1 MAEKVEEKEYTPM
14 LEGNNIVK
22 IHPSIDF
29 KEKAYFGIWLPAKE
43 DERELFCIVNS
54 HRELLQ
60 KSALQTSNARTTH
73 QPLKFEARW
82 SANSIKEFLASL
94 NIVDPKELFEEIK
107 LVYESFID
115 FPHLDFI
122 SLWVIGTYLFPSF
135 RSYPY
140 VYIGGISQSGK
151 TKLLQVTALLAFNSI
166 FSNNMSTSA
175 IFRLI
180 QNARCSLFIDESE
193 KLVNPE
199 RNLDMRSILL
209 QGYKSGAKVYRT
221 EKNSREKFVVE
232 SFEVYSPKMLANI
245 SGIEDVLE
253 SRCIRFVMKR
263 TINRQIGNSEVDE
276 SNSLWQDIR
285 DKLYV
290 FALENWD
297 GIKELYLAL
306 PNETQLSNREWELW
320 RPILALA
327 VFIDN
332 ELYQRMKSLAEE
344 KSGEKHVENMTE
356 TGEYILAETLLAFV
370 EKDDFY
376 KVKDIRDS
384 MTAKFDEDQKWLT
397 NKWVGNALRR
407 FGFTEKRR
415 VGTGI
420 EYKLAIKSVQ
430 DLAERLQI
438 RSSPQSLNAPH
449 TPAISEHSEG
459 NEVSAGENKSESS
472 GQGEVSDSL
481 NSKQFTFLP
490 NSEIGVCSYC
500 GKQREVL
507 FWKDS
512 KGNWLCED
520 CKISEMR
527 K

>member
-1 MAEKVEEKEYTPM
+1 MQESSQEKQVETYTPI
-14 LEGNNIVK
+14 LENQNSTK
-22 IHPSIDF
+22 IHTAVDF
-29 KEKAYFGIWLPAKE
+29 KSKAYFSVWLPIREDDKE
-43 DERELFCIVNS
+43 FLCIVTS
-54 HRELLQ
+54 HRELIVAQ
-60 KSALQTSNARTTH
+60 KATLEIAKIKLSH
-73 QPLKFEARW
+73 QPMKFDNRW
-82 SANSIKEFLASL
+82 SSNSINEFLHSL
-94 NIVDPKELFEEIK
+94 NSVDSKELFNEIK
-107 LVYESFID
+107 SVYESLID
-115 FPHLDFI
+115 FSHLDFMA
-122 SLWVIGTYLFPSF
+122 LWVMGTYLFTLF

-151 TKLLQVTALLAFNSI
+151 SKMLQVTSLLAFNSI

-180 QNARCSLFIDESE
+180 QNARCSMFIDESE

-199 RNLDMRSILL
+199 RALDMRSILL

-263 TINRQIGNSEVDE
+263 TVNSQIGNNEVDE
-276 SNSLWQDIR
+276 SNSMWQGIR
-285 DKLYV
+285 DELYV

-297 GIKELYLAL
+297 EIKEVYLAL

-320 RPILALA
+320 RPLLALA

-332 ELYQRMKSLAEE
+332 GIYQKMKLLAEE
-344 KSGEKHVENMTE
+344 NSSEKHVENMTE
-356 TGEYILAETLLAFV
+356 TGEYILAETLIGFV
-370 EKDDFY
+370 DKDDYY
-376 KVKDIRDS
+376 KVKDIKDS
-384 MTAKFDEDQKWLT
+384 MLSKFDEDQKWLS

-415 VGTGI
+415 IGTGI
-420 EYKLAIKSVQ
+420 EYKLTNKSVL

-438 RSSPQSLNAPH
+438 RTSPQSQDTQT
-449 TPAISEHSEG
+449 TP
-459 NEVSAGENKSESS
+459 VKSEASERS
-472 GQGEVSDSL
+472 ESNAVV
-481 NSKQFTFLP
+481 NNKFIFLP
-490 NSEIGVCSYC
+490 NSEIGICSYC
-500 GKQREVL
+500 GRQREVL
-507 FWKDS
+507 FWKDNQ
-512 KGNWLCED
+512 GNWLCEE
-520 CKISEMR
+520 CKINEAR

>member
-1 MAEKVEEKEYTPM
+1 MAENSEKIEYTPM
-14 LEGNNIVK
+14 LEGKNVTM

-29 KEKAYFGIWLPAKE
+29 KDKGYFGIWLPAKE
-43 DERELFCIVNS
+43 DERELFCLVNS

-60 KSALQTSNARTTH
+60 KTALQNSNARMTH

-82 SANSIKEFLASL
+82 SVNSIREFLASL
-94 NIVDPKELFEEIK
+94 NIADPKELFEEIRM
-107 LVYESFID
+107 VYESFID
-115 FPHLDFI
+115 FPHLDFM

-151 TKLLQVTALLAFNSI
+151 TKLLQVTSLLAFNSI

-209 QGYKSGAKVYRT
+209 QGYKAGAKVYRT

-263 TINRQIGNSEVDE
+263 TVNRQIGNSEVDE
-276 SNSLWQDIR
+276 TNSLWQDIR
-285 DKLYV
+285 DKLYI

-297 GIKELYLAL
+297 EIKEVYLNL

-320 RPILALA
+320 RPILTLA

-332 ELYQRMKSLAEE
+332 VLYQKMKSLAEE

-370 EKDDFY
+370 EKDNFY

-384 MTAKFDEDQKWLT
+384 MSAKFDEDQKWLT

-407 FGFTEKRR
+407 FGFADKRR

-420 EYKLAIKSVQ
+420 EYKLTIKTVL

-438 RSSPQSLNAPH
+438 RPSLQSLDTPN
-449 TPAISEHSEG
+449 TPAIGEQSEG
-459 NEVSAGENKSESS
+459 NESSVGESKSEPSE
-472 GQGEVSDSL
+472 QGEVSDNL

-500 GKQREVL
+500 GRQREVL

-512 KGNWLCED
+512 QGNWLCEE
-520 CKISEMR
+520 CKMEAM